1 VRDGRRSPHSQR
13 SRLRV
18 ALVAE
23 SPAHATVGAKRYQC
37 GNAQSAGSTSSGS
50 VRCPRRG
57 TPRGTNRVAARG
69 SAALPTAAGRCWCS
83 QPPACGARQPLR
95 PRPFVAVARASMHR
109 PDAEA
114 ALGAFD
120 CRERQDDVGSS
131 GVAAPQ
137 GRCGA
142 RSPPPPHRTRLTRLG
157 SHRAGATPNDTRQ
170 LTLLCPKTLSSGGRT
185 TFSAVHDQK
194 PRGSHR
200 LSCASATCNSLRR
213 QATGPQ
219 QRKGESSPNPRS
231 CVRLTQV
238 FRSLQARKVLKASSS
253 CA

>member
-1 VRDGRRSPHSQR
+1 MLVFTTPVGGARHPPALATAT
-13 SRLRV
+13 LR
-18 ALVAE
+18 
-23 SPAHATVGAKRYQC
+23 
-37 GNAQSAGSTSSGS
+37 
-50 VRCPRRG
+50 RRG
-57 TPRGTNRVAARG
+57 ARADASTLCRG
-69 SAALPTAAGRCWCS
+69 SIRCV
-83 QPPACGARQPLR
+83 RLK
-95 PRPFVAVARASMHR
+95 RASR
-109 PDAEA
+109 RWGIESVD
-114 ALGAFD
+114 
-120 CRERQDDVGSS
+120 
-131 GVAAPQ
+131 APQ

-142 RSPPPPHRTRLTRLG
+142 RPPPPPHRIRLTWLG
-157 SHRAGATPNDTRQ
+157 SHRAGPRQSNDTQQ
-170 LTLLCPKTLSSGGRT
+170 LTLLCPKTLSSGERT
-185 TFSAVHDQK
+185 TLSPVHDQK